1 MGPPS
6 LTLAGCIAQTL
17 HRNVQARLFSSTPIA
32 VLQSSHPHSQLPRPR
47 KQFGLSRSPEVAES
61 SEQGRRRLESRAR
74 GHFQDRDLDRSN
86 LAAKPISRARF
97 GLRQPAA
104 TTEISDEESNH
115 PSERLGSGG
124 ASTKD
129 RAEGSAFKRR
139 DVDAGTRQERRSA
152 NDFSRQPQRHL
163 PTTTLEDRS
172 DGWREGAGSMT
183 PNKAGNADT
192 AATEAVLKDR
202 AWQPMKKLTY
212 QAMAGLRSLHS
223 HDPKT
228 FDKATLSQRFGVS
241 YDAVSRILR
250 SNYQDK
256 KGGGGSAAHTIQ
268 GTKWDMNPGTSR
280 LSPVP
285 AVARAFEQRR
295 RAGALRPVGAG
306 NRVK

>member
-1 MGPPS
+1 MSPS
-6 LTLAGCIAQTL
+6 SLNLTWCIARTL
-17 HRNVQARLFSSTPIA
+17 QGNGHVRSFSSTPIT
-32 VLQSSHPHSQLPRPR
+32 VIQSSQSCSQLPRPR
-47 KQFGLSRSPEVAES
+47 RQFGLSRSPEVAES
-61 SEQGRRRLESRAR
+61 SEQGRKRLESRGWDHHR
-74 GHFQDRDLDRSN
+74 NRDSN
-86 LAAKPISRARF
+86 RTDLAAKPILRARF
-97 GLRQPAA
+97 GLRQPTS
-104 TTEISDEESNH
+104 TTAISDEESNH
-115 PSERLGSGG
+115 PSERLGNEG
-124 ASTKD
+124 ASTKE
-129 RAEGSAFKRR
+129 RPEGSGFKGR
-139 DVDAGTRQERRSA
+139 VEDAGTRQARRSA
-152 NDFSRQPQRHL
+152 KDFPRQPQRHL
-163 PTTTLEDRS
+163 PMTTLEDRS
-172 DGWREGAGSMT
+172 DEWREGAGSMT

-202 AWQPMKKLTY
+202 AWQPTKKLTY

-228 FDKATLSQRFGVS
+228 FDKATLSQRFGIS

-285 AVARAFEQRR
+285 AVARAFEQRQ

-306 NRVK
+306 NRIK